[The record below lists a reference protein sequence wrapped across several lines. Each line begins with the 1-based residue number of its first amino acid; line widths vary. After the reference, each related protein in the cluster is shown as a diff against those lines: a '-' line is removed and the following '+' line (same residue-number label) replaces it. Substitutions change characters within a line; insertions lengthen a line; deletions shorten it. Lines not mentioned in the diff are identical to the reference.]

1 MTGSSSLVGQTI
13 SHYRI
18 TERIG
23 AGGTCIGKAS
33 SIGTLSRELIC
44 NEASFLRRSHAKL
57 CRYFAK
63 LCLPVCCPRMPYGL
77 SRSEH
82 AGTQMESQLPLSF
95 GLPQSLKFDLRSIL
109 MPTLKRVALCL
120 LTLLATLVV
129 AGATLA
135 DGIGYEVT
143 GT

>member
-33 SIGTLSRELIC
+33 SIGTLSRERIC
-44 NEASFLRRSHAKL
+44 SEASFLRRSHAKL

-63 LCLPVCCPRMPYGL
+63 LCLTVSCPRMPYG
-77 SRSEH
+77 
-82 AGTQMESQLPLSF
+82 AKSF
-95 GLPQSLKFDLRSIL
+95 RTCRDTNGVPAASIV
-109 MPTLKRVALCL
+109 R
-120 LTLLATLVV
+120 ATPIV
-129 AGATLA
+129 
-135 DGIGYEVT
+135 EV
-143 GT
+143 